1 MSIQQNNHSG
11 DNVAGNKIVN
21 QSLTPESLTN
31 VISNLMYEI
40 ATSDYQHAYTQIK
53 IYQKLPTAFPE
64 VQNLFIILKNYV
76 DSLSKGVIDTSLVRA
91 QLRDESLVFKELYQA
106 IMIRMVAKT
115 DIEEARKIYDRYS
128 ANASFYLLALYD
140 QLFSTKK
147 ELQKRFDEQSST
159 LDDYLLFG
167 LAVGLWRVG
176 NYEAVKQSLERI
188 SVQNHNEKIKLWL
201 LAADY
206 NITIFKDEV
215 PYPYMRSDTAR
226 KMRGII
232 KEFLAIIC
240 NKTSLDP
247 LAASILIA
255 VVNVFSA
262 YMPEVRNIAL
272 RFRKDL
278 AQVDVELGEKIHWLD
293 KDQSLVIQN
302 ELISKLHEGL
312 NLSQEEIH
320 ICIASILQG
329 TLNVKVVE
337 NWFEQSG
344 TILDADEFYHEY
356 MKVFILSFNKYDNRV
371 QENTYRT
378 LLNNFIDL
386 HRSQLKSIPPFY
398 IIQWCNNLLTFG
410 KFFTVSIY
418 NILNEV
424 CVGIAVTSELY
435 PYYLKS
441 LLRLDKLK
449 TLNSE
454 FDRIQ
459 EEEWNEV
466 LYGIQAL
473 YFIYIREY
481 DQAKQVYQKFIH
493 DSMSLHNWDSY
504 IFCCSKIDESLVLAQ
519 KELRKIPE
527 SLFSIDT
534 PGFDF
539 FIAKVANFI
548 DFDFAEKIFVGL
560 FIQNPSSYAHIIF
573 SIYLNRFSLHLET
586 GQEEAKVFDNVYQGL
601 VYEVK
606 GVRHQALLVDN
617 HLTPHRNLIP
627 RDTPLGQLLTSLS
640 EGESGKYSFT
650 EVKLIERQKVGV
662 TVFQLSIQI
671 ISELQHS
678 FNHVM
683 FHEFEISNETAVEDV
698 TSILQQI
705 KKNNDF
711 ESGEEEIICNSEI
724 PLYMKG
730 SKLLESQP
738 LDEELNIAYKLLL
751 NKNANK
757 CLTIAG
763 GESVVTE
770 AVVIDIYS
778 FLYLCLTNLYKSVIA
793 SKVTIYIS
801 IETKTAIELWINKV
815 THEDFMILNEIDGQ
829 LIREDATTI
838 LESHGFLINRLNE
851 LLEYAIAETPKI
863 TDLPTLVSE
872 IKNLVSDSLFS
883 SIKLSLSHDV
893 PWLCLDSFIRKSLV
907 KDKELAL
914 KLVDLHKFI
923 HTHIKYPFLDFNDR
937 KQSIVYWAYSGLY
950 IEYYYSDLIKLVD
963 NEEDIS
969 LLTELLTNTPLNF
982 PDSNIATVILGHL
995 LERLCF
1001 NALVHRRD
1009 LSKRVCIEAAI
1020 CACMSKGV
1028 EAIEDDTVEGRI
1040 AKLTFYM
1047 IKDLRIDVVTQY
1059 FLKLLQPFIWGHFL
1073 NVSHINKVLGE
1084 QRSDL
1089 L

>member
-11 DNVAGNKIVN
+11 DNIAGNKIVN

-31 VISNLMYEI
+31 VISGLMYGI
-40 ATSDYQHAYTQIK
+40 ATSDYQYAYTQIK

-64 VQNLFIILKNYV
+64 VQNLFIILNNYV
-76 DSLSKGVIDTSLVRA
+76 DSLSKGLIDTSLVRA
-91 QLRDESLVFKELYQA
+91 QLTDDSLVFKELYQA
-106 IMIRMVAKT
+106 LMIRMVAKT
-115 DIEEARKIYDRYS
+115 DIEEARKIYDKYS
-128 ANASFYLLALYD
+128 GNASFYLLALYD

-188 SVQNHNEKIKLWL
+188 SAQNHNEKTKLWL

-226 KMRGII
+226 KMREII

-247 LAASILIA
+247 LAASILIS

-278 AQVDVELGEKIHWLD
+278 AEVDVELGEQLNWLD
-293 KDQSLVIQN
+293 KDQPLVMQD

-320 ICIASILQG
+320 ICIASIQQG

-344 TILDADEFYHEY
+344 SILDADEFYNEY
-356 MKVFILSFNKYDNRV
+356 MKVFILSFNKYNNRV
-371 QENTYRT
+371 QENAYRT
-378 LLNNFIDL
+378 LLNSFIDL
-386 HRSQLKSIPPFY
+386 HSSQLKSIPPIY
-398 IIQWCNNLLTFG
+398 VIQWCNNLLTFG
-410 KFFTVSIY
+410 KFFRVSIY

-459 EEEWNEV
+459 DDEWNEV
-466 LYGIQAL
+466 LYGIQAS
-473 YFIYIREY
+473 YFIDIREY

-493 DSMSLHNWDSY
+493 DSMSLQNWYSY
-504 IFCCSKIDESLVLAQ
+504 IFCCSKTDESLVLAQ

-534 PGFDF
+534 QGFDF
-539 FIAKVANFI
+539 FIAQVANFI

-560 FIQNPSSYAHIIF
+560 FIQNPSSYARIIV

-586 GQEEAKVFDNVYQGL
+586 GQEEAKVFDNVHQGL

-606 GVRHQALLVDN
+606 GVRNQGLLVDN

-627 RDTPLGQLLTSLS
+627 CDTALGQLLTSLS
-640 EGESGKYSFT
+640 EGESGKYGFT
-650 EVKLIERQKVGV
+650 EVKLIERQEVGV
-662 TVFQLSIQI
+662 TVYQLSMQI

-678 FNHVM
+678 FSHVM
-683 FHEFEISNETAVEDV
+683 FHEFAISNETVVEDV

-705 KKNNDF
+705 KQNNDF

-724 PLYMKG
+724 PFYMKG

-738 LDEELNIAYKLLL
+738 PDEELNIAYKLLL
-751 NKNANK
+751 NKNANT

-815 THEDFMILNEIDGQ
+815 THEDFMTLNEIDGQ

-838 LESHGFLINRLNE
+838 LESHGGLINTINE
-851 LLEYAIAETPKI
+851 LLDYAIAETPKI

-883 SIKLSLSHDV
+883 SMKLSLSHDV

-914 KLVDLHKFI
+914 KLVDLHQFI
-923 HTHIKYPFLDFNDR
+923 HTHIEYPFLDFNGKHPTIPYCD
-937 KQSIVYWAYSGLY
+937 G
-950 IEYYYSDLIKLVD
+950 
-963 NEEDIS
+963 
-969 LLTELLTNTPLNF
+969 
-982 PDSNIATVILGHL
+982 
-995 LERLCF
+995 
-1001 NALVHRRD
+1001 
-1009 LSKRVCIEAAI
+1009 
-1020 CACMSKGV
+1020 
-1028 EAIEDDTVEGRI
+1028 
-1040 AKLTFYM
+1040 
-1047 IKDLRIDVVTQY
+1047 TQ
-1059 FLKLLQPFIWGHFL
+1059 
-1073 NVSHINKVLGE
+1073 
-1084 QRSDL
+1084 R
-1089 L
+1089 